1 MCEGA
6 MLWDWDGGT
15 LAPPAA
21 DAPDAASRAA
31 VPSAQ
36 PPSPLTLGHKLSVN
50 N

>member
-1 MCEGA
+1 MKEPRSGIG
-6 MLWDWDGGT
+6 MGELWP
-15 LAPPAA
+15 PPAA